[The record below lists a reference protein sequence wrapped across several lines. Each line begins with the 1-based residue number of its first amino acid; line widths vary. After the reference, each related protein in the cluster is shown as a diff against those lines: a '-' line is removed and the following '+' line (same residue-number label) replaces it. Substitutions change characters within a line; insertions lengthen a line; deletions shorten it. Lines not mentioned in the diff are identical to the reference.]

1 MKRTTMSR
9 RNKFILLLL
18 TVALVLSSCNRKI
31 IYSHYEP
38 TPLSGWEKSDTL
50 SFSIDPIKYDGTYSE
65 EIGLR
70 INSAY
75 PFMGLTLIASQYTQP
90 AHILRTDTLHAHLI
104 DNDGNIQG
112 TGVGYYQYH
121 FKLATLQLYANDTLY
136 VNIRHNMKREIL
148 PGISD
153 VGITLRKEE

>member
-1 MKRTTMSR
+1 MSK
-9 RNKFILLLL
+9 RNKFAIILF
-18 TVALVLSSCNRKI
+18 TVALVFSSCNRKT
-31 IYSHYEP
+31 IYSHYESIP
-38 TPLSGWEKSDTL
+38 FSGWEKSDTL
-50 SFSIDPIKYDGTYSE
+50 SFCITPITHDCTYSE

-75 PFMGLTLIASQYTQP
+75 PFMGITLIVSQHTQP
-90 AHILRTDTLHAHLI
+90 YHILRTDTLHAYLT

-112 TGVGYYQYH
+112 TGVSYYQYH
-121 FKLATLQLYANDTLY
+121 FKLATLRLYANDTLY

-153 VGITLRKEE
+153 IGITLRREE